1 MLSKDDLW
9 KQAYAL
15 KPWLVNIRRDFHRHP
30 ELGMEEY
37 RTRDQIVHYLQ
48 EMGIPYKNGIA
59 NTGVVGLIE
68 GAKCG
73 KTVALRADM
82 DALPITEE
90 NEVDYK
96 STIPGNM
103 HACGHDAHMTVLL
116 GVARL
121 LNECKEHLPG
131 NVKLLFQ
138 PAEETVGGA
147 KPMIQAGVLENP
159 RVDAVFGLHVAPEIP
174 VGEIGL
180 KYGQMNAASDTIYLT
195 VKGYNGHGAY
205 PHTGKD
211 AIVIAAQVI
220 TALQT
225 IVSRNVDPRQSA
237 VISIGVIQGG
247 TQGNI
252 IADEVKMTGTVRTF
266 DLNVRELVLQRVEE
280 VLNYTTRSM
289 GGDYAFELGDDGYIA
304 LINDN
309 NMVDIVRNSG
319 EALLGRE
326 NVTQID
332 IPSMGVEDFAYFA
345 AAVPSAFYRL
355 GCRNETKGIVY
366 SAHTGRFDIDE
377 DCLPIGVALQV
388 QNALYF
394 LMND

>member
-1 MLSKDDLW
+1 MWSKEELW
-9 KQAYAL
+9 KQAHAL
-15 KPWLVNIRRDFHRHP
+15 KPWLVEVRRDFHRHP

-37 RTRDQIVHYLQ
+37 RTRDQIVHYMQ
-48 EMGIPYKNGIA
+48 EMGIPYKTGIA

-68 GAKCG
+68 GEKSG
-73 KTVALRADM
+73 KTVALRADL
-82 DALPITEE
+82 DALPIAEE
-90 NEVDYK
+90 NDVDYK
-96 STIPGNM
+96 STVPGKM
-103 HACGHDAHMTVLL
+103 HACGHDAHMTILL
-116 GVARL
+116 GAARL
-121 LNECKEHLPG
+121 LNERKEYLPG

-147 KPMIQAGVLENP
+147 KQMIQAGVLENP

-195 VKGYNGHGAY
+195 VKGNNGHGAY

-220 TALQT
+220 TTLQT

-237 VISIGVIQGG
+237 VVSIGVIQGG

-266 DLNVRELVLQRVEE
+266 ESKVRERVLQRVEE
-280 VLNYTTRSM
+280 VLTYTTRSM
-289 GGDYAFELGDDGYIA
+289 GGDYTFKLGDDGYIA

-309 NMVDIVRNSG
+309 EMVDLVRNSG
-319 EALLGRE
+319 ETLLGRE
-326 NVTQID
+326 RVTQID
-332 IPSMGVEDFAYFA
+332 FPSMGVEDFSYFA
-345 AAVPSAFYRL
+345 AAVPSAFFRL
-355 GCRNETKGIVY
+355 GCRNEAKGIVH
-366 SAHTGRFDIDE
+366 SSHTGRFDIDE
-377 DCLPIGVALQV
+377 DCLPIGAALQV
-388 QNALYF
+388 QNAVHSLKI
-394 LMND
+394 